1 MKDFSESIEESIV
14 DLLIELK
21 KCVNNMIVERIK
33 YNLYETSD
41 VRLKHNKNKLK
52 LDYKLLEIIINKI
65 DNINRKEDNNELY

>member
-1 MKDFSESIEESIV
+1 MEYFSESIEESII

-33 YNLYETSD
+33 YNLYETND

-65 DNINRKEDNNELY
+65 DNIRKEDNNELY

>member
-1 MKDFSESIEESIV
+1 MKDFSESIEESII

-33 YNLYETSD
+33 YNLYETND
-41 VRLKHNKNKLK
+41 VRLRHNKNKLK

>member
-1 MKDFSESIEESIV
+1 MKDYSETIEESVI

>member
-41 VRLKHNKNKLK
+41 VRLKHNENKLK

-65 DNINRKEDNNELY
+65 NNINRKEAE

>member
-1 MKDFSESIEESIV
+1 MI

-21 KCVNNMIVERIK
+21 KCINNMIVERIK
-33 YNLYETSD
+33 YNLYETND
-41 VRLKHNKNKLK
+41 VRLRHNKNKLK

>member
-1 MKDFSESIEESIV
+1 MEYFSESIEESII

-21 KCVNNMIVERIK
+21 KCINNMIVERIK
-33 YNLYETSD
+33 YSLYETND

-52 LDYKLLEIIINKI
+52 LDYKLLEVIINKI

>member
-1 MKDFSESIEESIV
+1 MEYFSESIEESII

-33 YNLYETSD
+33 YSLYETSD

-65 DNINRKEDNNELY
+65 DNIRKEDNNELY

>member
-1 MKDFSESIEESIV
+1 MKDFSETIEESVI

>member
-1 MKDFSESIEESIV
+1 MKDFSESIEESII

-33 YNLYETSD
+33 YSLYETSD

-52 LDYKLLEIIINKI
+52 LDYKLLEVIINKI
-65 DNINRKEDNNELY
+65 DNINK

>member
-1 MKDFSESIEESIV
+1 MENFSESVEESII

-21 KCVNNMIVERIK
+21 KCINNMIVERIK
-33 YNLYETSD
+33 YGLCETSD
-41 VRLKHNKNKLK
+41 VRLKHNHSKLK

>member
-1 MKDFSESIEESIV
+1 MKDFSESIEESII

-33 YNLYETSD
+33 YGLCETSD
-41 VRLKHNKNKLK
+41 VRLKHNHNKLK

-65 DNINRKEDNNELY
+65 DNIRKEDNNELY

>member
-1 MKDFSESIEESIV
+1 MKDFSETIEESVI

-33 YNLYETSD
+33 YNFYETND

-65 DNINRKEDNNELY
+65 DNINRKEAE